1 MLNFKT
7 YFVNKM
13 LNDSTIAGYVGKNI
27 YPAGIDIAPE
37 KFPCIT
43 FFEVG
48 TTITAVPRGMN
59 IGILQ
64 VDIWSKNGEI
74 EVENI
79 ETRISQLMNFR
90 DSSQDTFTGTLWWCR
105 KNSVR
110 ENFEQDR
117 KLWNKSVDYRFW
129 ASNVD
134 NL

>member
-1 MLNFKT
+1 MVNFKT

-13 LNDSTIAGYVGKNI
+13 LNDTTIAGYVGKNV

-37 KFPCIT
+37 RMPCIT

-48 TTITAVPRGMN
+48 TTILSVPRGMN

-64 VDIWSKNGEI
+64 VDIWSKTGEI

-90 DSSQDTFTGTLWWCR
+90 DSSQDTFTGILWWCR
-105 KNSVR
+105 KQSVR
-110 ENFEQDR
+110 ETFEADR
-117 KLWNKSVDYRFW
+117 KIFHKSIDYKFW
-129 ASNVD
+129 CNATD